1 MARRIVLTSVGS
13 FGDLHPFIATGLA
26 LKARGFE
33 AVSTPT
39 IRCNIAPASMAS
51 PSGLDAIVCRL
62 QRPVLLTKGPFRTFE
77 CLSDPQF

>member
-1 MARRIVLTSVGS
+1 
-13 FGDLHPFIATGLA
+13 
-26 LKARGFE
+26 
-33 AVSTPT
+33 
-39 IRCNIAPASMAS
+39 MAS